1 MKPVIIILCLFIFA
15 IPEIYGQGDGPILNK
30 DLCSSGFVDAGKLY
44 NQGIYD
50 KCAEELE
57 SILANCKLS
66 RNEKEQAMEL
76 LAKAYVEVLN
86 PGKAESVV
94 KTLLNKFPHYELDEN
109 QNFEGYNR
117 LVKKFNIH
125 PAFSIGA
132 RNTGLWKKFK
142 TTKTFTLPDGPSNT
156 EPYFYYGYM
165 FSYYGWAELEFD
177 KGISLNG
184 DLMWWNSA
192 LNRNIS
198 DPDLNIDLDYQEWQ
212 EFIEIPLYL
221 KKYFRIGKD
230 FLPYVTGG
238 LGWLYMLNANGNLNN
253 KDTDNSKI
261 INNVDMM
268 PMRNRNNFE
277 WVAGA
282 GIGYKLK
289 NLRFFGDI
297 RYYGGLNSL
306 TNSEHRLDNQTLIK
320 DYLYVDNSIRMNK
333 FEIGASISYTFINS
347 VKKIK

>member
-1 MKPVIIILCLFIFA
+1 MKPIIIILSIFIFA
-15 IPEIYGQGDGPILNK
+15 IPEIYCQGDGPVLLK
-30 DLCSSGFVDAGKLY
+30 DQCSSVIIDAGNLF
-44 NQGIYD
+44 NQGLYD
-50 KCAEELE
+50 KCAEKLE
-57 SILANCKLS
+57 GILSSCKLS
-66 RNEKEQAMEL
+66 RSEKEQAMEL

-94 KTLLNKFPHYELDEN
+94 ETMLNKFPHYALDEN
-109 QNFEGYNR
+109 ENFEGYNR

-132 RNTGLWKKFK
+132 RNTALWKKFT
-142 TTKTFTLPDGPSNT
+142 TTKTFTLPNGPANT
-156 EPYFYYGYM
+156 EPYYYYGYM

-184 DLMWWNSA
+184 DLMWWSSA

-198 DPDLNIDLDYQEWQ
+198 DPDLNIDLDYWEWQ

-221 KKYFRIGKD
+221 KKYFRVGKD

-253 KDTDNSKI
+253 KDADNSKI

-306 TNSEHRLDNQTLIK
+306 TNPEHRLDNQMLTE
-320 DYLYVDNSIRMNK
+320 DYLYVDNAIKMNK
-333 FEIGASISYTFINS
+333 FEIGVSISYTFINS
-347 VKKIK
+347 VKRIK